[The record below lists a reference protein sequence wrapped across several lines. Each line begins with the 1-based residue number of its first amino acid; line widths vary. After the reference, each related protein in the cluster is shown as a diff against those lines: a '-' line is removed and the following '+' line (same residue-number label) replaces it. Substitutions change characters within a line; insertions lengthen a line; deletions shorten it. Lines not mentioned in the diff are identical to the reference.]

1 MKVIKYLYRD
11 DGGMSKDHIEDVMN
25 KLPNDYSIEY
35 INWDNTPNALKEYN
49 PKGSPLCIIE
59 EDGVEVDRLL
69 GTTSVE
75 QIVTAIEGDIHY
87 QPYSKA
93 GNPYITD
100 PYWSA
105 GQIPPFT
112 KNA

>member
-11 DGGMSKDHIEDVMN
+11 DGGMSKDHINDVMN
-25 KLPNDYSIEY
+25 KLPREYSIEY

-75 QIVTAIEGDIHY
+75 QIVTAIKGDIHY

-93 GNPYITD
+93 GNPYIIE
-100 PYWSA
+100 
-105 GQIPPFT
+105 GC
-112 KNA
+112 

>member
-11 DGGMSKDHIEDVMN
+11 DGGMSKDHIKDVMN

-75 QIVTAIEGDIHY
+75 QITTAMSDDKNY
-87 QPYSKA
+87 VRYSRA
-93 GNPYITD
+93 GNWPMTTNSFSH
-100 PYWSA
+100 PL
-105 GQIPPFT
+105 G
-112 KNA
+112 NN

>member
-11 DGGMSKDHIEDVMN
+11 DGGMSKDHIKDVMN

-35 INWDNTPNALKEYN
+35 INWDETPSALKEYN

-59 EDGVEVDRLL
+59 EDGVEIDRLL

-75 QIVTAIEGDIHY
+75 QIVIAIEGDIHY
-87 QPYSKA
+87 LPYSKA
-93 GNPYITD
+93 GNSYIIE
-100 PYWSA
+100 
-105 GQIPPFT
+105 GC
-112 KNA
+112 